1 MNRLLNF
8 DDFIT
13 EGVAD
18 QYPSLKKVYL
28 CTKRSSGQRWWSYK
42 GFAGS
47 KFFIQVTENNIDEI
61 DINPDYPLLNYQS
74 EIVNQLLSEGRIKSE
89 NIYNHP
95 DVIKLSGSKAEFHK
109 LVGHSQY
116 VPTTV
121 LTKKKALGL
130 NFPVI
135 AKPASRHSGLGIQVF
150 KTAAELDAADESL
163 FDTYSEFVDK
173 AEEHRFFC
181 FRGSPFFWMQRLP
194 SNGKA
199 KTGKGDS
206 EEQMEFKYILR
217 NADQVPAEYQKVL
230 KKFCDTFD
238 KFPFICFDV
247 MKDKKGSVFVIESN
261 AQPGVPFNST
271 VRMYEH
277 IYEDFYGKPLDDNSK
292 GKLDEYSAAMIE
304 KTQEKDPVRFSV
316 NLK

>member
-8 DDFIT
+8 NDFIT
-13 EGVAD
+13 EGFSD

-47 KFFIQVTENNIDEI
+47 KFFIQVTENNIDKI
-61 DINPDYPLLNYQS
+61 DINPDYPVLNYQS
-74 EIVNQLLSEGRIKSE
+74 EITGQLLSEGRIKSE

-95 DVIKLSGSKAEFHK
+95 DVIKLSGSKSEFHK

-116 VPTTV
+116 VPKTV
-121 LTKKKALGL
+121 LTKEKALGL

-150 KTAAELDAADESL
+150 KTREELEHADESG

-181 FRGSPFFWMQRLP
+181 FRGTPFFWMQRLP
-194 SNGKA
+194 SNDKA
-199 KTGKGDS
+199 KSGEGDS
-206 EEQMEFKYILR
+206 EEQMEFKYVLR
-217 NADQVPAEYQKVL
+217 NHESIPAEYTKVL
-230 KKFCDTFD
+230 KKFCATFD
-238 KFPFICFDV
+238 KFPFICFDI
-247 MKDKKGSVFVIESN
+247 MKDKNGSVFVIESN
-261 AQPGVPFNST
+261 AQPGVPFDST
-271 VRMYEH
+271 TRMYEL
-277 IYEDFYGKPLDDNSK
+277 IYGDFYGEPLDDQSK
-292 GKLDEYSAAMIE
+292 KRLTEYSAAMIE
-304 KTQEKDPVRFSV
+304 KTQEKDPDRFSID
-316 NLK
+316 LK